1 MLILEKK
8 DVSFFNHELKRILGL
23 GDDFELMKG
32 EVKGKLAEYCEPDNQ
47 DNCKDLWS
55 YIMES
60 ISSGLPEADKVFEHP
75 SKKYL
80 QVKLG

>member
-1 MLILEKK
+1 
-8 DVSFFNHELKRILGL
+8 
-23 GDDFELMKG
+23 MKG
-32 EVKGKLAEYCEPDNQ
+32 EVKGKLAEYCEADNQ